1 VGDPVPAT
9 IDADT
14 VWTAD
19 GSPWTLDGDVM
30 VYADTTLSVQPGAVV
45 EIAKGASLR
54 VEGTLVARGT
64 AAAPIRFTGM
74 PTGGGTARWGS
85 VVFLDA
91 SEDAIFDQVDEYVA
105 GSVLEHCILE
115 QGARAVQTEAA
126 SPFLF
131 RAAFQD
137 NAFSPSLA
145 EGGAA
150 LYIGPGSA
158 PRVAECTF
166 EDNAVGGSGQGGA
179 IYVDDAN
186 PVLQDNLFRGNTSTY
201 GGALTTFAMYAPIVG
216 NTFEDN
222 HSAWEGGAVALVSS
236 SPAFLNNRV
245 VDNDTIL
252 DGGGVHV
259 CVTCYPHAF
268 PFVMDNVITGNHNV
282 GHGAAGLGS
291 AHLRVFSHNDIHDN
305 FMGTEPAD
313 FAWHN
318 AEFDIAP
325 SWVRD
330 PAIPHN
336 WWGTTD
342 LVAIQET
349 IHDGLDDDEVG
360 RARFLPVAQAPTA
373 RPTTRVTITTRKYR
387 YFDDGE
393 QMPVFLTLY
402 NPGPARE
409 VELAVLLQYG
419 DGAPIYYRDDVGFPE
434 ADLNGDTWRLELPE
448 NAAWYGELMAPA
460 WRDEPAFPYGTWHA
474 ALFDPDSGA
483 PIGDLVSARFELG
496 ELVE

>member
-1 VGDPVPAT
+1 
-9 IDADT
+9 
-14 VWTAD
+14 
-19 GSPWTLDGDVM
+19 
-30 VYADTTLSVQPGAVV
+30 
-45 EIAKGASLR
+45 
-54 VEGTLVARGT
+54 
-64 AAAPIRFTGM
+64 
-74 PTGGGTARWGS
+74 
-85 VVFLDA
+85 
-91 SEDAIFDQVDEYVA
+91 FDQVDEYVA

-186 PVLQDNLFRGNTSTY
+186 PVLQDNVFRGNTSTY

-330 PAIPHN
+330 PAIPHK
-336 WWGTTD
+336 
-342 LVAIQET
+342 
-349 IHDGLDDDEVG
+349 
-360 RARFLPVAQAPTA
+360 APTA

-434 ADLNGDTWRLELPE
+434 AELSGDTWRLELPE